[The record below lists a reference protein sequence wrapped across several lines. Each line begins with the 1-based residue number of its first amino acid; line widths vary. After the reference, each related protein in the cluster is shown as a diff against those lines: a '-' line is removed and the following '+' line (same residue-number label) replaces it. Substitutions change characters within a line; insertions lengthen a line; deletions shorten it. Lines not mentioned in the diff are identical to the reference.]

1 MFRDPQSL
9 LKSKLR
15 NKNPEN
21 TNILTTS
28 EKNFLFHSCQLQYL
42 RLKLYMD

>member
-1 MFRDPQSL
+1 MLRGPQSL
-9 LKSKLR
+9 HKSKLR
-15 NKNPEN
+15 NQNHEN

-28 EKNFLFHSCQLQYL
+28 EKNFLFHSCLLQYL